1 MDTVGRAEITDPEE
15 IKRYTIKPRP
25 ETLKAI
31 RDAAARTAMIAAG
44 TVFLVGCGGGV
55 AVETRYKTITTTV
68 RGPCPDEATYAGIVA
83 ARPTPLRKQAR
94 PSTPVE
100 RTARTSAQLGLFEA
114 AGGWADKVL
123 SILAR
128 CQVASESTASAEG
141 VEDSS
146 RIE

>member
-1 MDTVGRAEITDPEE
+1 M
-15 IKRYTIKPRP
+15 KKTI
-25 ETLKAI
+25 I
-31 RDAAARTAMIAAG
+31 AAALAAI
-44 TVFLVGCGGGV
+44 TLAGCGGGV

-68 RGPCPDEATYAGIVA
+68 RGPCPDEATYAGVVA
-83 ARPTPLRKQAR
+83 SRPKPLRNQAR
-94 PSTPVE
+94 PSSGVE
-100 RTARTSAQLGLFEA
+100 RNARTSAQLGLYEA
-114 AGGWADKVL
+114 AGAWADKVL

>member
-1 MDTVGRAEITDPEE
+1 MKKTILVAALAIT
-15 IKRYTIKPRP
+15 
-25 ETLKAI
+25 LA
-31 RDAAARTAMIAAG
+31 
-44 TVFLVGCGGGV
+44 GCGGGV

-68 RGPCPDEATYAGIVA
+68 RGPCPDESTYARIVA
-83 ARPTPLRKQAR
+83 ERPTPLAKQAR
-94 PSTPVE
+94 PSTGVE
-100 RTARTSAQLGLFEA
+100 RNARIAAQLGLFEA

>member
-1 MDTVGRAEITDPEE
+1 M
-15 IKRYTIKPRP
+15 K
-25 ETLKAI
+25 KAI
-31 RDAAARTAMIAAG
+31 IAAALAAI
-44 TVFLVGCGGGV
+44 TLAGCGGGV

-123 SILAR
+123 AILAR
-128 CQVASESTASAEG
+128 CQVASSTSTEG
-141 VEDSS
+141 LADSS
-146 RIE
+146 PIE

>member
-1 MDTVGRAEITDPEE
+1 MKKKKTILTAALTAIT
-15 IKRYTIKPRP
+15 
-25 ETLKAI
+25 LA
-31 RDAAARTAMIAAG
+31 
-44 TVFLVGCGGGV
+44 GCGGGV

-68 RGPCPDEATYAGIVA
+68 RGPCPDEATYARIVA
-83 ARPTPLRKQAR
+83 QRPTPLRNQAR
-94 PSTPVE
+94 PSTGVE
-100 RTARTSAQLGLFEA
+100 RNARTAAQLGLFEA

-123 SILAR
+123 SILSR